1 MGQFI
6 RSQVPQHQL
15 TQGETPGKVQTP
27 SPPAVGG
34 TQGRDQGHPGPQ
46 SVSEDGVHLVGG
58 LPSSHPNHLL
68 WSIIWKTLAQEKR
81 YGKFSKISGTFLF
94 LFSIIKAGPCSGT
107 GNVSS
112 CRYMSDCRSRGHKFY
127 PGPVPYFCGD

>member
-27 SPPAVGG
+27 SLRAVGG

-46 SVSEDGVHLVGG
+46 SASEDGVHLVGG
-58 LPSSHPNHLL
+58 LPSSRPNHLL

-81 YGKFSKISGTFLF
+81 YGKLSKILNPFIFL
-94 LFSIIKAGPCSGT
+94 I
-107 GNVSS
+107 
-112 CRYMSDCRSRGHKFY
+112 
-127 PGPVPYFCGD
+127 